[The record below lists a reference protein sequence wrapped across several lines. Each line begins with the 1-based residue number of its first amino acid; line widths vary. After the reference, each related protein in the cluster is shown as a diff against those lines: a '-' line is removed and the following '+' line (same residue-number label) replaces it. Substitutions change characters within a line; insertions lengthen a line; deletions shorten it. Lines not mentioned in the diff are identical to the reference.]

1 VSEPVRAGVE
11 TVEASRR
18 FDYTRGSMKPL
29 ELDKRWVLVTG
40 ASSGL
45 GREVARVLARDFK
58 SNLVIVAR
66 RKERLVLLASE
77 LEKEHGVS
85 VRVITADLSR
95 DGEADRVFTEATTE
109 HGLIGAILNA
119 GITHF
124 GNWDELSWE
133 DFQHMHA
140 VNVTSVVRMT
150 TLLLPY
156 LEKRA
161 EGGGLLLVS
170 SMAGLMPIPYQTAYS
185 ATKGFLVNFGCGLH
199 HEMLPRGVSV
209 TTFVPGGIRTEMTDG
224 ERFNDLRGWL
234 MPVERCAVEA
244 VRGFRE
250 RAYLHSP
257 GVMYRFGSVVS
268 RLLPQKFFIGR
279 VAVQYRRS
287 LARNGGARS
296 A

>member
-1 VSEPVRAGVE
+1 
-11 TVEASRR
+11 
-18 FDYTRGSMKPL
+18 MKPL
-29 ELDKRWVLVTG
+29 ELKNRWVLVTG

-45 GREVARVLARDFK
+45 GREMARVLARDYGAH
-58 SNLVIVAR
+58 LVVVAR
-66 RKERLVLLASE
+66 RQERLVVLADE
-77 LEKEHGVS
+77 LEKNHGVQ
-85 VRVITADLSR
+85 VRVIPADLSR
-95 DGEADRVFTEATTE
+95 DGEADRVFVEATRETS
-109 HGLIGAILNA
+109 LIGALLNA

-133 DFQHMHA
+133 EFQQMHA
-140 VNVTSVVRMT
+140 LNVTSVVRMT

-156 LEKRA
+156 LEKRR

-224 ERFNDLRGWL
+224 ERFNELRGWL
-234 MPVERCAVEA
+234 MPVERCAEEA
-244 VRGFRE
+244 VRAFRE

-257 GVMYRFGSVVS
+257 GFVYRLGAVVS
-268 RLLPQKFFIGR
+268 RMLPQRLFISR
-279 VAVQYRRS
+279 VAEQYRRS
-287 LARNGGARS
+287 LEQYRRS
-296 A
+296 LERKG

>member
-1 VSEPVRAGVE
+1 
-11 TVEASRR
+11 
-18 FDYTRGSMKPL
+18 MKPL
-29 ELDKRWVLVTG
+29 ELEKRWVLVTG

-45 GREVARVLARDFK
+45 GREMARVLARDFK
-58 SNLVIVAR
+58 SNLIIVAR
-66 RKERLVLLASE
+66 RQERLAQLASE
-77 LEKEHGVS
+77 LEEAHGVS
-85 VRVITADLSR
+85 VRAVTADLSR
-95 DGEADRVFTEATTE
+95 DGEADRVFDEATQG
-109 HGLIGAILNA
+109 GLIGAILNA
-119 GITHF
+119 GVTHF

-133 DFQHMHA
+133 DFQRMHA
-140 VNVTSVVRMT
+140 LNVTSVVRMT

-170 SMAGLMPIPYQTAYS
+170 SMAGLMPVPYQTAYS

-234 MPVERCAVEA
+234 MPVDRCASEA
-244 VRGFRE
+244 VRALRE

-257 GVMYRFGSVVS
+257 GMMYRLGSVVS
-268 RLLPQKFFIGR
+268 RLLPQRFFIGR
-279 VAVQYRRS
+279 VAEQYRRS
-287 LARNGGARS
+287 LERHRGSRAP
-296 A
+296 

>member
-1 VSEPVRAGVE
+1 
-11 TVEASRR
+11 
-18 FDYTRGSMKPL
+18 MKPL
-29 ELDKRWVLVTG
+29 ELRNRWVLITG

-45 GREVARVLARDFK
+45 GREMARVLARDHAA
-58 SNLVIVAR
+58 NLVIVAR
-66 RKERLVLLASE
+66 RLERLVVLATE
-77 LEKEHGVS
+77 LEKAHGVS
-85 VRVITADLSR
+85 VRVIAADLSR
-95 DGEADRVFTEATTE
+95 EGEADRVFVEATRE
-109 HGLIGAILNA
+109 SNLAGAILNA

-133 DFQHMHA
+133 AFQNMHA
-140 VNVTSVVRMT
+140 LNVTSVVRMT

-161 EGGGLLLVS
+161 EAGALMLVS

-224 ERFNDLRGWL
+224 ERFDGLRGWL
-234 MPVERCAVEA
+234 MPVDRCALEA
-244 VRGFRE
+244 VGAFRE

-257 GVMYRFGSVVS
+257 GFVYRVGAVVS
-268 RLLPQKFFIGR
+268 RLLPQRLFIGR
-279 VAVQYRRS
+279 VAAQYRRS
-287 LARNGGARS
+287 LEAVAKATKGKVVQAAEAAAPVVNPSRR
-296 A
+296 

>member
-1 VSEPVRAGVE
+1 
-11 TVEASRR
+11 
-18 FDYTRGSMKPL
+18 MKSL
-29 ELDKRWVLVTG
+29 ELKNRWVLVTG

-45 GREVARVLARDFK
+45 GREMARVLARDYGAH
-58 SNLVIVAR
+58 LIVVAR
-66 RKERLVLLASE
+66 RQERLVLLASE
-77 LEKEHGVS
+77 LEKSYGVQ
-85 VRVITADLSR
+85 VRVIPADLGR
-95 DGEADRVFTEATTE
+95 EGEPDRVFAEATRE
-109 HGLIGAILNA
+109 SNLVGAILNA

-133 DFQHMHA
+133 DYQRMHSL
-140 VNVTSVVRMT
+140 NVTSVVRMT

-156 LEKRA
+156 LEARA

-224 ERFNDLRGWL
+224 ERFNELRGWL
-234 MPVERCAVEA
+234 MPVDRCAVEA
-244 VRGFRE
+244 IRAFRG

-257 GVMYRFGSVVS
+257 GFIYRLGSVVS
-268 RLLPQKFFIGR
+268 RMLPQRLFISR
-279 VAVQYRRS
+279 VAEQYRRS
-287 LARNGGARS
+287 LQQYRRSLEQKLAHPGAAASRDTDRR
-296 A
+296 